1 MCPPDAQGAFV
12 LSGLHR
18 PFRPFAGLPALDG
31 VDVSGQVRPGEE
43 LVGTEHEA
51 PAHQP
56 AAPARNPT
64 TVPMTALTGSVMI
77 PPESE
82 GLVLTG
88 QSSVTCS
95 CGVSRVHPSGASSSG
110 NPSGA

>member
-1 MCPPDAQGAFV
+1 MDPPVDQHRLGV
-12 LSGLHR
+12 L
-18 PFRPFAGLPALDG
+18 ALDG
-31 VDVSGQVRPGEE
+31 VDVSGQIRPGEE
-43 LVGTEHEA
+43 PVGTEHEA
-51 PAHQP
+51 SAHQT

-64 TVPMTALTGSVMI
+64 TMPMTAPIGSVMI
-77 PPESE
+77 PPEPE
-82 GLVLTG
+82 DLVLTG